1 MSFDPQEDTATV
13 TVEAERGFE
22 IETFEEVLGDVPD
35 IFQDVPVNPELME
48 YIALASILA
57 VFGLLVIVN
66 ASLAA
71 LVGTGYAGLLVIVGL
86 APIPM
91 PAVVLAGVVSVLATI
106 GRSGGI
112 R

>member
-1 MSFDPQEDTATV
+1 
-13 TVEAERGFE
+13 
-22 IETFEEVLGDVPD
+22 
-35 IFQDVPVNPELME
+35 
-48 YIALASILA
+48 
-57 VFGLLVIVN
+57 
-66 ASLAA
+66 
-71 LVGTGYAGLLVIVGL
+71 LVIVGL